1 MQSFPELYPNT
12 VKCLVQTLKKDGVF
26 RGLYAGRCWIA
37 GILKY
42 GKAWSPLNDLI
53 IIPGTNPALIANVAE
68 NSVLFCAYG
77 VCQEQLLKLCQ
88 PKTDSH
94 SNLMAV
100 RKTAAHLPNKLTSYS
115 LTPLG
120 NATAGFFAAFFSS
133 FSLCPTELIKCKL
146 QAVRETGNL
155 RV

>member
-1 MQSFPELYPNT
+1 M
-12 VKCLVQTLKKDGVF
+12 
-26 RGLYAGRCWIA
+26 
-37 GILKY
+37 
-42 GKAWSPLNDLI
+42 
-53 IIPGTNPALIANVAE
+53 PGTYPALIANVAE

-77 VCQEQLLKLCQ
+77 FCQEQLLKLAH
-88 PKTDSH
+88 PKHD
-94 SNLMAV
+94 SNLMV
-100 RKTAAHLPNKLTSYS
+100 TSRKITTHVPNKATSSESYS

-146 QAVRETGNL
+146 QAARETGNL